1 VSNRSITLD
10 DRLYEYMLSV
20 SLRESPLLKQLRQET
35 AGMVGAQ
42 MQIAPE
48 QGQFMA
54 MLIKLTGA
62 RRALEI
68 GTYSGY
74 SALVCALALPED
86 GELITIDTSV
96 EAPAVGRRYWEEAGL
111 GDRVDFRNGFGADVL
126 AELIDE
132 GQQGTFD
139 FVFIDADKTGY
150 ENYYELCLYLLKP
163 GGLMLLDNVFWDGR
177 VAQPENQEE
186 ETCAIRALNSKVHAD
201 PRVDMTLVPVGDG
214 LTMVRKLA

>member
-1 VSNRSITLD
+1 
-10 DRLYEYMLSV
+10 MLSV
-20 SLRESPLLKQLRQET
+20 SQRESELLQRLRDET
-35 AGMVGAQ
+35 SRMVGAQ

-54 MLIKLTGA
+54 LLAKLTGA

-74 SALVCALALPED
+74 SALVVAAALPED
-86 GELITIDTSV
+86 GELITIDTST
-96 EAPAVGRRYWEEAGL
+96 EAPAVGRRYWDEAGL
-111 GDRVDFRNGFGADVL
+111 GDRIDFRQGFGADVL

-150 ENYYELCLYLLKP
+150 ENYYELCLYLLRP

-177 VAQPENQEE
+177 VAEPNNQEE
-186 ETCAIRALNSKVHAD
+186 DTCAIRALNAKVHAD
-201 PRVDMTLVPVGDG
+201 PRVDMSLVPIGDG
-214 LTMVRKLA
+214 LTLVRKLA